1 LTSPKAE
8 QIAAFLEVSE
18 VYISQ
23 CQSVADV
30 DSLGQE
36 IASVKTAV
44 GATNTDMEKVKRV
57 YLAKRKELA

>member
-1 LTSPKAE
+1 VE
-8 QIAAFLEVSE
+8 QITAFLEMSE
-18 VYISQ
+18 VYISR
-23 CQSVADV
+23 CQSVAEV